1 MTRVDPGTSEIVD
14 VSITATGSRT
24 ANWNITYD
32 TSNLPPDWNVVPQA
46 GTNLQEVELVPA
58 SPVSVP
64 FVATLPTDAL
74 GDEDGYIEITATL
87 VSDPS
92 VQTSMWIP
100 IEALELVAYL
110 WLGQPAL
117 LLLMVTVFPDTPQRH
132 TF

>member
-1 MTRVDPGTSEIVD
+1 MPSSFKATETVTRVDPGTSEIVD

-24 ANWNITYD
+24 ADWNITYD

-87 VSDPS
+87 VSDSS

-100 IEALELVAYL
+100 IEALRTRGLSLVGSK
-110 WLGQPAL
+110 WPC
-117 LLLMVTVFPDTPQRH
+117 F
-132 TF
+132 F